1 MGGREGSPPHAS
13 RQAVLTN
20 QRQGWAHVTCWPLTC
35 FTYCS
40 HVYKNKNKTNPSLFF
55 FSLSLTYE
63 EGPVTSLCHRR
74 MHITWQPPPMEYH
87 HSFPKFNKKK
97 KNQLPLTFFL
107 RLFYSIFLYAFTYQ
121 KNIIKSYNI
130 FTIFIF

>member
-97 KNQLPLTFFL
+97 KPIATYLFSQIV
-107 RLFYSIFLYAFTYQ
+107 LFYISICVYLS
-121 KNIIKSYNI
+121 KKYNKI
-130 FTIFIF
+130 L

>member
-87 HSFPKFNKKK
+87 HSFPKFNQKKK
-97 KNQLPLTFFL
+97 KKPIATYLFSQIV
-107 RLFYSIFLYAFTYQ
+107 LFYISICVYLS
-121 KNIIKSYNI
+121 KKYNKI
-130 FTIFIF
+130 L